1 MKIKLSKPYIFEK
14 REPVQEI
21 ELNLEHLTGNDFI
34 AAIEMLQAEG
44 YVSVSPNL
52 DMKVQANI
60 VAAALGEPIEY
71 VCGLPMPDFAK
82 VCQRVQTFLLK

>member
-1 MKIKLSKPYIFEK
+1 
-14 REPVQEI
+14 
-21 ELNLEHLTGNDFI
+21 
-34 AAIEMLQAEG
+34 QAEG

-82 VCQRVQTFLLK
+82 SCQRVQTFLLK